1 MKVAIQMDPIEG
13 IDIEKDSTFAL
24 GMEAQ
29 KRGFLIYYYNPEQL
43 IYKNNDLYAY
53 AQSIRFSKDK
63 NLFFDLSSK
72 KEIKLSSMDVVLLR
86 QDPPFN
92 MNYIT
97 STHFLIEFI
106 PKL

>member
-1 MKVAIQMDPIEG
+1 MKIAIQMDPIEG

-29 KRGFLIYYYNPEQL
+29 KRGFSIYYYNPECL

-53 AQSIRFSKDK
+53 AQAVSFNKDK
-63 NLFFDLSSK
+63 NLFFDLSAK

-97 STHFLIEFI
+97 SPYFLERIHPI
-106 PKL
+106 